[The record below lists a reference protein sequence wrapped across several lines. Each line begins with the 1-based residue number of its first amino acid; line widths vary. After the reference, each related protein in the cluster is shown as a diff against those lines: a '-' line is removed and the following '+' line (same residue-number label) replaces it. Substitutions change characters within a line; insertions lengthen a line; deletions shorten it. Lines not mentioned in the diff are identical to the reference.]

1 MHVYEKCLSDKIK
14 KKKQIFF
21 SQKHEVK
28 IEDFLDFWKL
38 KKEENAK
45 LVNIQ

>member
-1 MHVYEKCLSDKIK
+1 MSVREDKK
-14 KKKQIFF
+14 EETDFF